1 MICRRRQN
9 IIQFPPLSHGRRP
22 FISRDFSTISLKNE
36 NAFTSAG
43 AAATAAREAIL
54 AESRG
59 KKVKL
64 QVLFKYILYF
74 YGYNGIMIKS
84 HEVFSRAF

>member
-1 MICRRRQN
+1 MKTR
-9 IIQFPPLSHGRRP
+9 L
-22 FISRDFSTISLKNE
+22 T
-36 NAFTSAG
+36 AAG
-43 AAATAAREAIL
+43 AAAAKEAIL

-74 YGYNGIMIKS
+74 YGYNGIMTKS